1 MDLRPYTPR
10 VASSMPEMTLVLL
23 GGLLGSS
30 HCLGMCGG
38 FALTVGL
45 GASHWRANLLRQSVY
60 TLGRVTTYMFLGA
73 VAGFAGWR
81 LSRWPAGG
89 VLMQAGLAL
98 LAGVW
103 LIWQGL
109 VSSGLWRLLARRRH
123 PGAVGLPLCS
133 AQSMLSAFLQSG
145 RPQDTL
151 VAGVLTGFLPCG
163 LVYAYL
169 ALAAS
174 TTHPVWGALTMGLF
188 GLGTAP
194 LMISTGLGAS
204 VLTLAGRRHLLRLA
218 AVAVIVTGLLTI
230 DRGVRFAAAQWG
242 GRASA
247 TACPY
252 CEPESAATAGEAAKE
267 LSIEASASAR

>member
-1 MDLRPYTPR
+1 
-10 VASSMPEMTLVLL
+10 MPELSLVLL
-23 GGLLGSS
+23 GGVLGSS

-38 FALTVGL
+38 FALSVGL
-45 GASHWRANLLRQSVY
+45 GASHWRANLLRQLIY

-81 LSRWPAGG
+81 LTRWPAGG
-89 VLMQAGLAL
+89 VMIQAGLAV

-103 LIWQGL
+103 LIWQG
-109 VSSGLWRLLARRRH
+109 VESSGLWRRLTRRRN
-123 PGAVGLPLCS
+123 PGAAGLPLCS
-133 AQSMLSAFLQSG
+133 ATSVLSAFLQSK
-145 RPQDTL
+145 RPLDTL
-151 VAGVLTGFLPCG
+151 VAGVLTSFLPCG
-163 LVYAYL
+163 LVYSYL

-204 VLTLAGRRHLLRLA
+204 VLSLAGRRQLLRIA
-218 AVAVIVTGLLTI
+218 AVAVILTGGLTI
-230 DRGVRFAAAQWG
+230 DRGLRFAAAQWS
-242 GRASA
+242 AKAPA

-252 CEPESAATAGEAAKE
+252 CEPEPSATDGETAKDPSDEVPAA
-267 LSIEASASAR
+267 AR

>member
-1 MDLRPYTPR
+1 
-10 VASSMPEMTLVLL
+10 MPELSLVLL

-45 GASHWRANLLRQSVY
+45 GASHWRANLLRQFIY
-60 TLGRVTTYMFLGA
+60 TLGRVSTYMFLGA

-81 LSRWPAGG
+81 LTRWPAGG
-89 VLMQAGLAL
+89 VLIQAGLAL

-109 VSSGLWRLLARRRH
+109 ESSGLWRLVTRRRN
-123 PGAVGLPLCS
+123 PAAVGIPLCS
-133 AQSMLSAFLQSG
+133 AKSVLSAFLQSS

-204 VLTLAGRRHLLRLA
+204 VLSLAGRRNLLRIA
-218 AVAVIVTGLLTI
+218 ALAVIVTGLLTL
-230 DRGVRFAAAQWG
+230 DRGLRFAAAQWG
-242 GRASA
+242 TSAPA

-252 CEPESAATAGEAAKE
+252 CEENSSEPGGTPADDVRDSAAAV
-267 LSIEASASAR
+267 AR

>member
-1 MDLRPYTPR
+1 MTNHT
-10 VASSMPEMTLVLL
+10 MPELSLVLL

-45 GASHWRANLLRQSVY
+45 GSGHWRINLSRQVTY
-60 TLGRVTTYMFLGA
+60 TLGRVTTYMFLGSL
-73 VAGFAGWR
+73 AGFAGWR
-81 LSRWPAGG
+81 LTRWTTGG
-89 VLMQAGLAL
+89 VLMQAL
-98 LAGVW
+98 LAMLAGGW
-103 LIWQGL
+103 LIWQGA
-109 VSSGLWRLLARRRH
+109 VSSGLWRFMTRRGNS
-123 PGAVGLPLCS
+123 GAVGGSVCS
-133 AQSMLSAFLQSG
+133 AKSVLSAFLQSG
-145 RPQDTL
+145 RLQDTL

-194 LMISTGLGAS
+194 LMISTGLGAT
-204 VLTLAGRRHLLRLA
+204 VLSLAGRRNLLRLA
-218 AVAVIVTGLLTI
+218 TLAVIVTGMLTI
-230 DRGVRFAAAQWG
+230 DRGIRFAWAHLRENPQ
-242 GRASA
+242 A

-252 CEPESAATAGEAAKE
+252 CESDLPARGAGETVGDIPAN
-267 LSIEASASAR
+267 SPPFGPR

>member
-1 MDLRPYTPR
+1 
-10 VASSMPEMTLVLL
+10 MPELTLVLL

-45 GASHWRANLLRQSVY
+45 GASHWRANLLRQLVY

-89 VLMQAGLAL
+89 VLIQAGLAL

-109 VSSGLWRLLARRRH
+109 VSSGLWRRLTRRRN
-123 PGAVGLPLCS
+123 PGAAGLSICS
-133 AQSMLSAFLQSG
+133 AKSVLSAFLQSN
-145 RPQDTL
+145 RPQETL

-194 LMISTGLGAS
+194 LMISTGLGAT
-204 VLTLAGRRHLLRLA
+204 VLSLAGRRHLLRIA
-218 AVAVIVTGLLTI
+218 AIAVIVTGVLTI
-230 DRGVRFAAAQWG
+230 DRGVRFAMAQWK
-242 GRASA
+242 AEAPA

-252 CEPESAATAGEAAKE
+252 CEPESPATEKE
-267 LSIEASASAR
+267 PANEHLNDASAAAR

>member
-1 MDLRPYTPR
+1 
-10 VASSMPEMTLVLL
+10 MPELSLVLL

-45 GASHWRANLLRQSVY
+45 GASHWRANLARQLIY

-73 VAGFAGWR
+73 VVGFAGWR
-81 LSRWPAGG
+81 LTRWPAGG
-89 VLMQAGLAL
+89 VLIQAGLAL

-109 VSSGLWRLLARRRH
+109 ESSGLWQRLTRRRN

-133 AQSMLSAFLQSG
+133 AKSVLSAFLQSG
-145 RPQDTL
+145 RPLDTL

-204 VLTLAGRRHLLRLA
+204 VLSLAGRRNLLRIA
-218 AVAVIVTGLLTI
+218 AVAVIVTGFLTI
-230 DRGVRFAAAQWG
+230 DRGLRFAAAQWG
-242 GRASA
+242 TEASSN
-247 TACPY
+247 ACPY
-252 CEPESAATAGEAAKE
+252 CEPDSSVKGTEPADIVPDNTPPAAH
-267 LSIEASASAR
+267 

>member
-1 MDLRPYTPR
+1 
-10 VASSMPEMTLVLL
+10 MPELSLVLL

-45 GASHWRANLLRQSVY
+45 GASHWRANLLRQIIY
-60 TLGRVTTYMFLGA
+60 TVGRVTTYMFLGA

-81 LSRWPAGG
+81 LTRWPAGG
-89 VLMQAGLAL
+89 VLMQATLAL
-98 LAGVW
+98 LAGGW

-109 VSSGLWRLLARRRH
+109 ETSGLWRLMTRRRST
-123 PGAVGLPLCS
+123 GGVGLPLCS
-133 AQSMLSAFLQSG
+133 AKSILSGFLQSS
-145 RPQDTL
+145 RPHETL
-151 VAGVLTGFLPCG
+151 IAGVLTGFLPCG

-194 LMISTGLGAS
+194 LMISTGLGAT
-204 VLTLAGRRHLLRLA
+204 VLSLSGRRHLLRIA
-218 AVAVIVTGLLTI
+218 ALAVIMTGGLTI
-230 DRGVRFAAAQWG
+230 DRGLRFAWSQLGATT
-242 GRASA
+242 RT

-252 CEPESAATAGEAAKE
+252 CEPASPRAAGDPEVELPHDAPTA
-267 LSIEASASAR
+267 AR

>member
-1 MDLRPYTPR
+1 
-10 VASSMPEMTLVLL
+10 MTELSLVLL

-38 FALTVGL
+38 FALSVGL
-45 GASHWRANLLRQSVY
+45 GASHWRANLLRQLIY

-81 LSRWPAGG
+81 LTRWPAGG
-89 VLMQAGLAL
+89 VLIQAGLAL

-103 LIWQGL
+103 LIWQG
-109 VSSGLWRLLARRRH
+109 VESSGLWRRLTRGRK

-133 AQSMLSAFLQSG
+133 ATSVLSAFLQSN
-145 RPQDTL
+145 RPHDML

-204 VLTLAGRRHLLRLA
+204 ILTLAGRRNLLRIA
-218 AVAVIVTGLLTI
+218 ALAVIVTGLLTI

-242 GRASA
+242 TRAPA

-252 CEPESAATAGEAAKE
+252 CEPESSATEGESATAPSNEAPA
-267 LSIEASASAR
+267 AH